1 MKEVTREDCHN
12 LQMFDSFFHHGQNG
26 KHCVIAFEVLGKN
39 LLSLIRRHDY
49 RGIPLPVV
57 RRITKQLLIG
67 LEYLHSV
74 CRIIH
79 TDLKPENCVFSLT
92 ERERFDLLHKYV
104 LNSPLIEQ
112 FETEKPIIL
121 NSKQLKNQ
129 KKKERKK
136 RKQT

>member
-1 MKEVTREDCHN
+1 
-12 LQMFDSFFHHGQNG
+12 MFDSFFHHGQNG